1 MKEKLQRW
9 GIVIAI
15 LIALAAIAGIM
26 ASWRA
31 LSVEKTARAQVEA
44 QRSVLETAITHKDKE
59 NRELQATVKRLKVRR
74 FEETIK
80 LPDGTTRTTVSEF
93 TDSEETTTKMT
104 DSKETTPDVKLPERP
119 PESRPS
125 ARGGDYPLGLAGVIA
140 WDGSW
145 AAGPTWEA
153 LRIGLPFIPEIKLS
167 GGVMGGLHPTGAVQ
181 VLGVATIR
189 FGRK

>member
-1 MKEKLQRW
+1 MIEKAKRW
-9 GIVIAI
+9 AAVILAV
-15 LIALAAIAGIM
+15 IALALIAGIM

-44 QRSVLETAITHKDKE
+44 QRSVMETAILHKDKE
-59 NRELQATVKRLKVRR
+59 NRDLQATVKRLKVRR
-74 FEETIK
+74 FEEEVR
-80 LPDGTTRTTVSEF
+80 LPDGTVRRTVSEF
-93 TDSEETTTKMT
+93 TDSEESSTKIS

-119 PESRPS
+119 PEVRPG
-125 ARGGDYPLGLAGVIA
+125 ARSGDYPLGLAGIVA

-153 LRIGLPFIPEIKLS
+153 LRIGLPFLPEVKLS
-167 GGVMGGLHPTGAVQ
+167 AGVMGGLTPLGGVQ
-181 VLGVATIR
+181 VLGIATIR